1 MKLHAQ
7 NQLYTSFS
15 FWNLKVLI
23 DSRHAWVSLP
33 HSRKI
38 TLSVCSFNRCEHTCK
53 KITLLCKVVFEIL
66 KFKNLAIWL
75 AESIFVFNSRTRLFP
90 NIRFNKIIWV
100 IRVIQIQKSTNQWH
114 IFFAKYKKQFW
125 GYFWA
130 LSTKW
135 DFPQKSGSFSF
146 LALRHLNFIK
156 SFRKILWAVLEK
168 TRLPTDHGLLTYWHT
183 DWWNHRT

>member
-100 IRVIQIQKSTNQWH
+100 IWVIQIQKSTNQWH
-114 IFFAKYKKQFW
+114 IFFAKKAILGVFLGIIYKMRFSPKIWLIQF
-125 GYFWA
+125 
-130 LSTKW
+130 
-135 DFPQKSGSFSF
+135 FS
-146 LALRHLNFIK
+146 LKA
-156 SFRKILWAVLEK
+156 
-168 TRLPTDHGLLTYWHT
+168 P
-183 DWWNHRT
+183 